1 MKAERGKDH
10 ALLVPSGATHGII
23 LLAHGSRDPS
33 WQRPVEAVAQ
43 RIRQLAP
50 ATQVCCAY
58 LEATAPDLPDAT
70 ALLAKRGVA
79 SITVLPLFLGMG
91 RHARDDLP
99 ILMTGLQANHPA
111 IVFDLRPAL
120 GEEAR
125 MIELMAEIALS

>member
-1 MKAERGKDH
+1 MKAERCKDH
-10 ALLVPSGATHGII
+10 ALLVPSDGAHGII
-23 LLAHGSRDPS
+23 LLAHGSRDPL
-33 WQRPVEAVAQ
+33 WQKPVEAVAH

-70 ALLAKRGVA
+70 ALLAKLGVS

-99 ILMTGLQANHPA
+99 ILMTGLQASHPA
-111 IVFDLRPAL
+111 IVFNLRPAL